1 MSTTVAPSNR
11 TTAAISTAR
20 TTGLPGLA
28 IRLTGARLAMRE
40 GEGLLYLS
48 SVLAFAVS
56 SGLALTVAGGTWMFY
71 QRWRNPAGVHAELL
85 ALDPTFETI
94 LSMYFMLAI
103 IACALLIPAMSSLAS
118 GAAMLGARGR
128 DRRLAVLRLV
138 GLSSSDVTRM
148 SLIDT
153 AIQAVSGIV
162 VGAIAYVVT
171 LPAWGL
177 LTMQAVAV
185 QPGEMLLPWWLFL
198 AVAAAT
204 FATGMLASVWGLR
217 RVRISPLGVSKREN
231 SPAMKVWRVVIFGV
245 VVVVALVAIQLLRID
260 GLVPT
265 LIFAGIMLAVI
276 WAFNL
281 FAAWLLQ
288 LLAAGFARTPNA
300 TGMWASRR
308 VQADAKATWRR
319 VSGLGLLSL
328 IGAYMAIMPIA
339 ITADNDPAMSGF
351 SSAAQWDFTKGA
363 IITLGVGFALT
374 AMSIF
379 IAQASSV
386 LERAEQT
393 VALANMGA
401 PRSFLT
407 RVMWWE
413 TLAPLVVAVLL
424 GAGLGVL
431 LGLPFATMAGQLG
444 MEGDVWAGVPLMAGV
459 LITGIGLAVIA
470 LAACTPLQ
478 SRVLSS
484 HERRND

>member
-1 MSTTVAPSNR
+1 MTAVAVRTPAASAPS
-11 TTAAISTAR
+11 AGS
-20 TTGLPGLA
+20 LVDLSL
-28 IRLTGARLAMRE
+28 RLTGARLAMRE

-48 SVLAFAVS
+48 SVIAFAVS
-56 SGLALTVAGGTWMFY
+56 SALALTVAGGTWMFY
-71 QRWRNPAGVHAELL
+71 QRWTAPTGIHAELI
-85 ALDPTFETI
+85 AVDPTFETVI
-94 LSMYFMLAI
+94 SMYFMLAL
-103 IACALLIPAMSSLAS
+103 IACALLIPAMSGLAS

-138 GLSSSDVTRM
+138 GLSSADVTRM

-153 AIQAVSGIV
+153 AIQAVSGIAL
-162 VGAIAYVVT
+162 GTLAYFAT

-177 LTMQAVAV
+177 LTMQAMTVRPA
-185 QPGEMLLPWWLFL
+185 EMLLPWWGIL
-198 AVAAAT
+198 AVCAAT
-204 FATGMLASVWGLR
+204 FVTGMLASAWGLR
-217 RVRISPLGVSKREN
+217 RVRISPLGVSKRAN
-231 SPAMKVWRVVIFGV
+231 SPAMRAWRVAFFAVVLVI
-245 VVVVALVAIQLLRID
+245 ALVAIQTLQIN

-265 LIFAGIMLAVI
+265 LIFAAIMLAVI

-288 LLAAGFARTPNA
+288 LLAAGLARTPNA
-300 TGMWASRR
+300 TAMWASRR

-319 VSGLGLLSL
+319 VSGLGLLAL
-328 IGAYMAIMPIA
+328 IGAYLAIMPIA
-339 ITADNDPAMSGF
+339 FNATDDAASADFALAS
-351 SSAAQWDFTKGA
+351 QWDFTKGA

-413 TLAPLVVAVLL
+413 TLAPLVVAVAL
-424 GAGLGVL
+424 GAGLGIL
-431 LGLPFATMAGQLG
+431 LGLPFVTMATRLG
-444 MEGDVWAGVPLMAGV
+444 MEDAGAGLPLMGGV
-459 LITGIGLAVIA
+459 LAAGIGLTVAA

-478 SRVLSS
+478 NRVLAS

>member
-1 MSTTVAPSNR
+1 MTHLAVRTPTASAPRAGSL
-11 TTAAISTAR
+11 IDLS
-20 TTGLPGLA
+20 L
-28 IRLTGARLAMRE
+28 RLTGARLAMRE
-40 GEGLLYLS
+40 GEGLLYLA
-48 SVLAFAVS
+48 SVAAFALS
-56 SGLALTVAGGTWMFY
+56 SALALTVAGGTWMFY
-71 QRWRNPAGVHAELL
+71 QRWKAPTGVHAELI

-94 LSMYFMLAI
+94 MSMYFMLAI
-103 IACALLIPAMSSLAS
+103 IACALLIPAMSGLAS

-128 DRRLAVLRLV
+128 DRRLAALRLV
-138 GLSSSDVTRM
+138 GLSSTDITRM

-153 AIQAVSGIV
+153 AIQAATGIV
-162 VGAIAYVVT
+162 GGAIVYVAT
-171 LPAWGL
+171 LPAWGA

-185 QPGEMLLPWWLFL
+185 RSGEMLLPWWGVL
-198 AVAAAT
+198 AVGAAT
-204 FATGMLASVWGLR
+204 FATGMAASAWGLR
-217 RVRISPLGVSKREN
+217 RVRISPLGVSRRAN
-231 SPAMKVWRVVIFGV
+231 TPAMRAWRVAVFAV
-245 VVVVALVAIQLLRID
+245 LVVVALVAMQALQIN

-265 LIFAGIMLAVI
+265 LIFAGIMIAVI

-288 LLAAGFARTPNA
+288 MLAAGFARTPNA
-300 TGMWASRR
+300 TAMWASRR
-308 VQADAKATWRR
+308 IQADARVTWRR

-339 ITADNDPAMSGF
+339 FNATDDAATAAF
-351 SSAAQWDFTKGA
+351 SIASQWDFTKGA

-413 TLAPLVVAVLL
+413 TLAPLVVAVAL
-424 GAGLGVL
+424 GAGVGVL
-431 LGLPFATMAGQLG
+431 LGLPFVTMAERIG
-444 MEGDVWAGVPLMAGV
+444 MENGGAGLPLMGGV
-459 LITGIGLAVIA
+459 LIAGVGLAVLA

-478 SRVLSS
+478 SRVLAS

>member
-1 MSTTVAPSNR
+1 MTTTLVSPTRA
-11 TTAAISTAR
+11 TR

-48 SVLAFAVS
+48 SVIAFAVS

-71 QRWRNPAGVHAELL
+71 QRWNAPTGIHAELI
-85 ALDPTFETI
+85 AVDATFGTV
-94 LSMYFMLAI
+94 LSMYFMLAL
-103 IACALLIPAMSSLAS
+103 IACALLIPAMSGLAS

-162 VGAIAYVVT
+162 VGALFYLIT

-185 QPGEMLLPWWLFL
+185 QPGEMLLPWWGVL
-198 AVAAAT
+198 AVCAAT
-204 FATGMLASVWGLR
+204 FATGMLASTWGLR

-231 SPAMKVWRVVIFGV
+231 TPAMRAWRVAIFAV
-245 VVVVALVAIQLLRID
+245 VLVVALVAIQLLQID
-260 GLVPT
+260 GLVPV
-265 LIFAGIMLAVI
+265 LIFASIMLAVI

-328 IGAYMAIMPIA
+328 IGAYMAIMPISFNSGDDA
-339 ITADNDPAMSGF
+339 AQASFATAT
-351 SSAAQWDFTKGA
+351 QWDFTKGA

-401 PRSFLT
+401 PRRFLT
-407 RVMWWE
+407 QVMWWE
-413 TLAPLVVAVLL
+413 TLAPLVVAVVL
-424 GAGLGVL
+424 GAGLGTL
-431 LGLPFATMAGQLG
+431 LGLPFVTMADRFG
-444 MEGDVWAGVPLMAGV
+444 MENAGAGLPLMGGV
-459 LITGIGLAVIA
+459 LVAGIGLAIIA
-470 LAACTPLQ
+470 LTACAPLQ
-478 SRVLSS
+478 SRVLAS